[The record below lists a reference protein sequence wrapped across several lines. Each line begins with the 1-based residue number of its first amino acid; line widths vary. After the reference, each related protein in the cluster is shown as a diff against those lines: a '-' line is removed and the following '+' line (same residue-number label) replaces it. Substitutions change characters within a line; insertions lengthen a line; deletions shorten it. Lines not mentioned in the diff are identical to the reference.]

1 MSDRLRVRLVFVDRG
16 EFRVE
21 KVTIPAGSLDGHD
34 RLIDCLREDPA
45 VLRELHFD
53 PARLCSAHLVPDED
67 D

>member
-1 MSDRLRVRLVFVDRG
+1 MSDRRAVRLLFVDRG

-21 KVTIPAGSLDGHD
+21 KVTIPTSSLDGHD

-45 VLRELHFD
+45 VLRELHVD
-53 PARLCSAHLVPDED
+53 HARLCSAYLVPEED